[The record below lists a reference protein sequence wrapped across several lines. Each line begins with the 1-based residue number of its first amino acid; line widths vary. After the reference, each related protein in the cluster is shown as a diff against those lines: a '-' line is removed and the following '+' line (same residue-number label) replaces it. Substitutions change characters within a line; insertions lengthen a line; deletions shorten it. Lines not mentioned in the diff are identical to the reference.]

1 MSSIKS
7 QDITLGNV
15 FEQTKY
21 YFFGCVSCQLLAR
34 TPRTTGDVDVVIEN
48 SSNALPDPHDW
59 LDDEP
64 LFWSKTNSQYVCAT
78 ILEEEEDKDN
88 ILYQRRCFLEID
100 INAARWGSFPRFET
114 IRNALVQLPE
124 GCGLSLPRNELLKL
138 KLAGWAEKS
147 RREGPKKRN
156 DTLDIVALQ
165 VAMYLEG
172 EFLDQDTMTDNM
184 KDGLKL
190 WLQEMNDEAEWRPI
204 GLRLHLTL
212 LRLTRSREHYK
223 FDFAVLSQIRT
234 HIKSWWQQTP
244 LPTTTA
250 SPTFQKWHNF
260 DQEQWMPFV
269 SHKFPRPGIRHQ
281 WAGSFRIIPGYSK
294 IAGRG
299 IIAGDFNPV
308 PPEDDDLVRANDL
321 TDAWTQLHPN
331 SPGHTWGVY
340 GEQSF
345 PSNRFDKVALF
356 NLSPSG
362 MGILQTSELRFCSEK
377 TSVDATESIPK
388 AHFSDHLGLW
398 CDVGWEEDRPRP
410 E

>member
-1 MSSIKS
+1 MSI
-7 QDITLGNV
+7 
-15 FEQTKY
+15 Y
-21 YFFGCVSCQLLAR
+21 CR
-34 TPRTTGDVDVVIEN
+34 PPTPFHFNYCDR
-48 SSNALPDPHDW
+48 
-59 LDDEP
+59 
-64 LFWSKTNSQYVCAT
+64 Q
-78 ILEEEEDKDN
+78 
-88 ILYQRRCFLEID
+88 
-100 INAARWGSFPRFET
+100 
-114 IRNALVQLPE
+114 
-124 GCGLSLPRNELLKL
+124 
-138 KLAGWAEKS
+138 
-147 RREGPKKRN
+147 
-156 DTLDIVALQ
+156 
-165 VAMYLEG
+165 
-172 EFLDQDTMTDNM
+172 
-184 KDGLKL
+184 
-190 WLQEMNDEAEWRPI
+190 
-204 GLRLHLTL
+204 LRLHLTL

-281 WAGSFRIIPGYSK
+281 WAGSFRIVSWNVNADAPLPKSRVSALLEVIKTTGAAGVVFLQEVSRKALTALLEDSWIQQDWYTSDADASAFGNQKFISITLVSKLWVATDVIMLGAIWRISLPSRFGRDALCCDLIVKSSSNHIPGRNSVRIRLINAHLDSLAINPSLRPHQLSIGASYLSA
-294 IAGRG
+294 AGRG